1 MNNKLY
7 VGNLNYAATTQD
19 LTDHFCQAGT
29 VLEAIIPTDRDSG
42 RSRGFGFVTMGS
54 ENEAMDAIEKLN
66 DSDMLG
72 RPIKVK
78 ITFPKEDRPRRS
90 YDDRGGDRGGYRGGG
105 DRREGGYQSREGGGG
120 GYRGGGD
127 RRGGGGGGGYN
138 RGGDRRG
145 GGGGGGNFRRRD
157 DNYRPTRSKYDD

>member
-7 VGNLNYAATTQD
+7 VGNLNYAATNQD
-19 LTDHFCQAGT
+19 LTDHFSKAGT

-42 RSRGFGFVTMGS
+42 RSRGFGFVTMSS
-54 ENEAMDAIEKLN
+54 ENEAMDAIEQLN
-66 DSDMLG
+66 ESDLLG

-78 ITFPKEDRPRRS
+78 ITFPKEDRPRRN
-90 YDDRGGDRGGYRGGG
+90 YDDRGGDRGGYQR
-105 DRREGGYQSREGGGG
+105 SEGGGREG

-127 RRGGGGGGGYN
+127 RRGGGGGYN

-145 GGGGGGNFRRRD
+145 GGGGGHRRRD
-157 DNYRPTRSKYDD
+157 DYPTTRSKYDD